1 MKDYQSE
8 ISPRTTTTLQSLEK
22 EQEVRTALPFDG
34 SITCHGHPGHR
45 ISMFTLEVRVMGM
58 AAAFTAKDT
67 NFDKDRR
74 A

>member
-1 MKDYQSE
+1 M
-8 ISPRTTTTLQSLEK
+8 
-22 EQEVRTALPFDG
+22 RTALPFDG
-34 SITCHGHPGHR
+34 SITCYCHPRHR

-58 AAAFTAKDT
+58 AVAFTTKDT